1 MIKVLVVDDDKL
13 ARKGIISLLN
23 WEKHHMQVVGDVQN
37 GKVALEFIKEHE
49 VDLVFVD
56 IDMPEMDGIEFME
69 RCSRENPEIRYV
81 ILTFYEEFSYAQ
93 SVIRLGGLDYISKA
107 SLEFT
112 DSDSILERIE
122 KKYEERNQH
131 LVKSVS
137 KEEEEWKELR
147 EQWESLYWVFDTI
160 FYRELLEKTR
170 SYRPDIRVLERQIVR
185 CIGKIDE
192 LLERRETDIPWFQS
206 AEEILEWTDRMREE
220 YRNYDSFQGNEFVS
234 IMKAV
239 KIAERDYT
247 KHIHAQE
254 VASEIGISRSY
265 FSVKFKKYV
274 GVTFGDFIQN
284 LRIQK
289 AQELLA
295 RTKLSIIE
303 IAYQSG
309 YEDVYYFNR
318 VFREK
323 MECSPNEYRKR
334 KDRGQE

>member
-1 MIKVLVVDDDKL
+1 MIKVLIVDDDKL

-37 GKVALEFIKEHE
+37 GKIALEFIREHE

-69 RCSRENPEIRYV
+69 RCSQEKPEIRFV

-112 DSDSILERIE
+112 DGDSILERIE

-137 KEEEEWKELR
+137 GEEEEWKKLR
-147 EQWESLYWVFDTI
+147 EEWDSLYWVFDTI
-160 FYRELLEKTR
+160 FYKELLEKTR
-170 SYRPDIRVLERQIVR
+170 AYHPDVRILERQIVR

-192 LLERRETDIPWFQS
+192 LLERRDTDIPWFQS
-206 AEEILEWTDRMREE
+206 MEEILKWTDQMREV
-220 YRNYDSFQGNEFVS
+220 YRNCDSRQGNEFVS

-239 KIAERDYT
+239 KIAENDYT
-247 KHIHAQE
+247 KHIHASE

-274 GVTFGDFIQN
+274 GITFGDFIQN
-284 LRIQK
+284 LRIQRAEK
-289 AQELLA
+289 LLLN
-295 RTKLSIIE
+295 TKFSVTE

-323 MECSPNEYRKR
+323 MQCSPNEYRKR
-334 KDRGQE
+334 ENRGKE